1 MIRTQR
7 FLRQWRCNCKSI
19 RPKDLESTEYYSKE
33 ILKALRSH
41 FPELKLAY
49 LFGSFAKNQATPNS
63 DLDVAVYCGSAIDN
77 IKRWD
82 VSQAL
87 AIQLDKTVDLLDL
100 ASCST
105 VMRFQVID
113 SGLLLFDADCEASA
127 FENVTI
133 SMYQHLNE
141 SRDLIVN
148 DFLGRLRDG

>member
-1 MIRTQR
+1 
-7 FLRQWRCNCKSI
+7 
-19 RPKDLESTEYYSKE
+19 
-33 ILKALRSH
+33 
-41 FPELKLAY
+41 
-49 LFGSFAKNQATPNS
+49 
-63 DLDVAVYCGSAIDN
+63 VYCGSAIDN

-105 VMRFQVID
+105 VMRFQVIN
-113 SGLLLFDADCEASA
+113 SGRLLFDADCEAST